1 MTSFSHVFLSSLRL
15 ACCGKRRM
23 HKCAYSNSWRKPNQT
38 QSFCSSSS
46 FTPDCQSR
54 STKHLS
60 LPADQEPHTPV
71 LLKEVLQYMD
81 IKPGQ
86 VVLDMTFG
94 GGGHSKA
101 ILRSVPGVTLVA
113 VDRDP
118 VAFGFAQKLAE
129 EYPYPGMPCAADA
142 VSALDQRALA
152 CVLAAYGEEQHA
164 KKIAAAI
171 VQARSLYPI
180 SRTQQLASIVA
191 GAFPASA
198 LYARRD
204 RLQRPSHVATKTF
217 QALRILVND
226 ELNELVAGLQT
237 AQDFLRPGGRLCV
250 LTFHSLEDRIAK
262 RFLRGEDLS
271 APPRRSIRQRARA
284 HLQRKPEEEDDDD
297 AEEEEGGRESVHW
310 VRLQRKVVLPSKE
323 EVGENPRGRSAKLRA
338 AVRR

>member
-1 MTSFSHVFLSSLRL
+1 MPWFIESKAGDRSNRAQSDDLAAALAQFWVSTKRGQVKPVLGRFSELKDLFIRLGLENRSVDAALLDAGCSSMQMDMAERGFSLRKD
-15 ACCGKRRM
+15 G
-23 HKCAYSNSWRKPNQT
+23 P
-38 QSFCSSSS
+38 
-46 FTPDCQSR
+46 
-54 STKHLS
+54 
-60 LPADQEPHTPV
+60 
-71 LLKEVLQYMD
+71 
-81 IKPGQ
+81 
-86 VVLDMTFG
+86 LDMRMDG
-94 GGGHSKA
+94 
-101 ILRSVPGVTLVA
+101 
-113 VDRDP
+113 DR
-118 VAFGFAQKLAE
+118 
-129 EYPYPGMPCAADA
+129 YPGMPCAADA

-217 QALRILVND
+217 QALRIFVND